1 MKKKEELKAVSYKK
15 KYPKSYL
22 KHTSMLLMAA
32 LYNLSEDDR
41 NTLFAILDEPP
52 LKDWEFEEIADQD
65 RRITALFKVPV
76 EGDTRQA
83 FNCAYRAA
91 LKLTNEKIVLMS
103 N

>member
-1 MKKKEELKAVSYKK
+1 MKKKEELKPDVYKK

-22 KHTSMLLMAA
+22 KYASMLLMAA

-52 LKDWEFEEIADQD
+52 LKDWEFEEIAEQD
-65 RRITALFKVPV
+65 RRITVLFKVPTD
-76 EGDTRQA
+76 GDNRQA
-83 FNCAYRAA
+83 FNCAYRAV